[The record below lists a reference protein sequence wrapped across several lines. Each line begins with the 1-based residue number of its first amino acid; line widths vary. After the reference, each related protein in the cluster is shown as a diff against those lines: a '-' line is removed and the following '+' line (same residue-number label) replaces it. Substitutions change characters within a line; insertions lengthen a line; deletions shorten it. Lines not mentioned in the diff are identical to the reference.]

1 MTKNLENLQ
10 NSLQSIAYHIAN
22 IAQELEDAGLTSA
35 DLDNASSFC
44 LDAAKGIKNSLPV
57 INSQKKYLFTITLL
71 DHSIE
76 QTEAYCDCPIDWV
89 VSNYHHDDML
99 DWSWIEIVGGE
110 Q

>member
-1 MTKNLENLQ
+1 MNKIVLITEKDGTIYWLPYSLETLNALSTLCQ
-10 NSLQSIAYHIAN
+10 DIKDIQIIDCRVSSMQYIIKKV
-22 IAQELEDAGLTSA
+22 QEPTM
-35 DLDNASSFC
+35 
-44 LDAAKGIKNSLPV
+44 
-57 INSQKKYLFTITLL
+57 KKYLFTITLL